1 MNGRSYSKV
10 LPRFNT
16 TRVVLQQHDSQW
28 GVIIIYLRKVSDVAP
43 KVIYLCDA
51 HFSRST
57 SVMKTFFPYNCS
69 ALSFIWFIILWSTC

>member
-28 GVIIIYLRKVSDVAP
+28 GIIIIYLRKVSDVAP
-43 KVIYLCDA
+43 KVIYVTHIFLD
-51 HFSRST
+51 RR
-57 SVMKTFFPYNCS
+57 V
-69 ALSFIWFIILWSTC
+69 